1 MCIPML
7 ITGITR
13 LSRQMFVFSY
23 HSFSYLFLVPFKIL
37 QHCPV
42 NDMTLIPFLIYML
55 PSVVCYEPDANKE
68 PDLPFVSVPPAATAT
83 GSQESSVPHLSSIDE
98 DFVRLNPFEYGLW
111 MFYTVLSLALTA
123 SLTFVFRKVFWQV
136 LRKGFCGIRSFEIR
150 VRFMRDHSITEIIL
164 GQSHLE
170 DQASPAA
177 MMDVADESS
186 GTPITR
192 PVSSEAILADVSE
205 QFYDCAE

>member
-13 LSRQMFVFSY
+13 LSRQMFVSLIIL
-23 HSFSYLFLVPFKIL
+23 SRIMFLVLFNFL

-42 NDMTLIPFLIYML
+42 NDMTLLTFLIYIL
-55 PSVVCYEPDANKE
+55 PSVVCYETDANKE
-68 PDLPFVSVPPAATAT
+68 PDLPFVSVLPAATAT
-83 GSQESSVPHLSSIDE
+83 GSQKSSVPHLSSIDE
-98 DFVRLNPFEYGLW
+98 DFVQLNPFEYGLW

-123 SLTFVFRKVFWQV
+123 SLTFVFRKVVWQV
-136 LRKGFCGIRSFEIR
+136 LRKGICGIQNFEIR
-150 VRFMRDHSITEIIL
+150 VRIMRDHSITEIIL

-177 MMDVADESS
+177 MMDVADERS
-186 GTPITR
+186 GTSITR
-192 PVSSEAILADVSE
+192 PVSSEAILADGSE
-205 QFYDCAE
+205 QFHDCTE